1 MIFVTVSFHPRIKCA
16 AFQSCA
22 TAVENRCH
30 GTDLNVGLAG
40 DSL

>member
-1 MIFVTVSFHPRIKCA
+1 MIFVTVSFHLRMKCA

-30 GTDLNVGLAG
+30 GIDPNVGLAG